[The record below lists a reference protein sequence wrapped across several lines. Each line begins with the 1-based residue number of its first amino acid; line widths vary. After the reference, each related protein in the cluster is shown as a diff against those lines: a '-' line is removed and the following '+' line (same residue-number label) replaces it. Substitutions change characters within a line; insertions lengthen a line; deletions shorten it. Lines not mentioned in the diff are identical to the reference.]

1 MKVIPCKGYDIKV
14 IEDDRWLLSSTRTL
28 RQRQLTIDF
37 SQLPEAVRPWWRAL
51 LESVFRNIGF
61 SLSIEVWYGV
71 RWFTRYQSESGTIT
85 THFDSLERL
94 DWGNYAEWLK
104 TQLSFYGRPL
114 SSDSRR
120 TLFQALVVI
129 ARQAMILRLPGVS
142 DITLDRLHTVTRSH
156 FKERHAE
163 IQRRIEQRSL
173 TSEQYTDLYAILG
186 EEWQLY
192 QDSNEETRRAV
203 HLPVLVACWLAFNDG
218 VRSCELNTLV
228 VGDVQ
233 ADPVNG
239 KHRLT
244 VHAPNKR
251 PDILP
256 VDNDTLLLLQ
266 ALIDAGEETRRV
278 LGTEHLFVSTN
289 GKPCIFTTRNLTYAL
304 HNLVRKQESTS
315 LPPDLKFPDGRT
327 TLGTHLAHD
336 IHNRERVR
344 RIMRHQW
351 ASTTERYY
359 QAQQKLVVAGNIAKA
374 LRADALR
381 LTVACQR
388 PIIKM
393 SEKPGLDDI
402 LERNPAN
409 GELAW
414 GACGLDVERQGTC
427 RRASHCFSCPLLAP
441 WVSKRHN
448 YVAERDTY
456 LRLADEAQNP
466 RDRENYLFHANQAEA
481 YLILIDRRLKEEE
494 DGTQLHEPTRQ
505 RRPRRGSP
513 SQ

>member
-1 MKVIPCKGYDIKV
+1 MKVIPCKGYDITV

-28 RQRQLTIDF
+28 RQRRLVIDF
-37 SQLPEAVRPWWRAL
+37 SQLPEAVRPWWRTL
-51 LESVFRNIGF
+51 LESAFRNIGF
-61 SLSIEVWYGV
+61 SQSIEVWYGV

-120 TLFQALVVI
+120 TFFQALVVI

-173 TSEQYTDLYAILG
+173 TSEQYTDLYAVLG

-192 QDSNEETRRAV
+192 QDSNKETRSAV

-256 VDNDTLLLLQ
+256 IDNDTLMLLQ
-266 ALIDAGEETRRV
+266 ALIDAGEEARRV
-278 LGTEHLFVSTN
+278 LGTEHLFVSTE
-289 GKPCIFTTRNLTYAL
+289 GKPCILTTRNLTYAL
-304 HNLVRKQESTS
+304 H
-315 LPPDLKFPDGRT
+315 
-327 TLGTHLAHD
+327 
-336 IHNRERVR
+336 
-344 RIMRHQW
+344 
-351 ASTTERYY
+351 
-359 QAQQKLVVAGNIAKA
+359 KLI
-374 LRADALR
+374 
-381 LTVACQR
+381 
-388 PIIKM
+388 
-393 SEKPGLDDI
+393 
-402 LERNPAN
+402 
-409 GELAW
+409 
-414 GACGLDVERQGTC
+414 
-427 RRASHCFSCPLLAP
+427 
-441 WVSKRHN
+441 
-448 YVAERDTY
+448 
-456 LRLADEAQNP
+456 
-466 RDRENYLFHANQAEA
+466 
-481 YLILIDRRLKEEE
+481 
-494 DGTQLHEPTRQ
+494 
-505 RRPRRGSP
+505 
-513 SQ
+513 